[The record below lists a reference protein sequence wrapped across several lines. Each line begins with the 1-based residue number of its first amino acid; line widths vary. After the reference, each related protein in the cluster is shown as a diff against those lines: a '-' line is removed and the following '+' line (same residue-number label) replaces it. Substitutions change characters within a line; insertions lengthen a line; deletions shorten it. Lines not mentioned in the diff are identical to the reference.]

1 MSEAR
6 DSVSKFEYHKIEI
19 DNAVCRRR
27 FHIAFEEGQPPV
39 PKVSLDCP
47 HCGLR
52 LWEADNHPPAIL
64 LREENLVRS
73 PDGSV
78 PLLTECPFVE
88 KTSAASQIPVSK

>member
-1 MSEAR
+1 MT
-6 DSVSKFEYHKIEI
+6 DSTSKFEYHKIEV

-27 FHIAFEEGQPPV
+27 FHIAFETGQAPV
-39 PKVSLDCP
+39 KHVKIDCP

-52 LWEADNHPPAIL
+52 LWEAENHPPALL

-78 PLLTECPFVE
+78 PLLTSCPFME
-88 KTSAASQIPVSK
+88 KVALESQIPISK